1 MNDIDIEI
9 EKKEARIRFNN
20 RKLYAKT
27 NLKRSMQVKEMQKK
41 LYESEKKQNIPTN
54 KENKKF
60 TFYKY
65 TLFSTGV
72 IAIII
77 SEISLRYASNSIFG
91 LYFFMTF
98 PLIVILSIFFFSYN
112 KSKKN
117 F

>member
-1 MNDIDIEI
+1 MKSEI
-9 EKKEARIRFNN
+9 FSCDKNTIKN
-20 RKLYAKT
+20 
-27 NLKRSMQVKEMQKK
+27 VKEEVFKRFYK
-41 LYESEKKQNIPTN
+41 PLYIPLLSLIACMIFFIS

-65 TLFSTGV
+65 TLFLTGV